1 MIILSGKKAERLIL
15 RQAAAYAFSTVS
27 GALLSVALLTV
38 FALLMYALQ
47 TPLYFADYLSL
58 MALGGGCMLSAF
70 ICGKIKK
77 RQGLL
82 LGLKCA
88 AIMLFL
94 CFIGS
99 LISGNLSGNEIAS
112 KAVTLILTGCTGGVL
127 GVNRD

>member
-1 MIILSGKKAERLIL
+1 MSVKKADRLIL
-15 RQAAAYAFSTVS
+15 QKAATYVLSTVS
-27 GALLSVALLTV
+27 GALCSIILITLS
-38 FALLMYALQ
+38 ALLMYVFQ

-58 MALGGGCMLSAF
+58 MAMGGGCMLSAF

-82 LGLKCA
+82 IGLKCA
-88 AIMLFL
+88 AIMLLL

-99 LISGNLSGNEIAS
+99 LIIGNLNGSQALS
-112 KAVTLILTGCTGGVL
+112 KGITLVLTGCTGGVL

>member
-1 MIILSGKKAERLIL
+1 M
-15 RQAAAYAFSTVS
+15 Y
-27 GALLSVALLTV
+27 V
-38 FALLMYALQ
+38 FQ

-82 LGLKCA
+82 IGLKCG
-88 AIMLFL
+88 AIMLVL
-94 CFIGS
+94 CFTGS
-99 LISGNLSGNEIAS
+99 LISGSLSGNEAIT
-112 KAVTLILTGCTGGVL
+112 KGITLLLTGCTGGVL